1 MPVRKGHEIAR
12 PLGRLAFGTIAVLA
26 VVSGIVSARQ
36 SPGTEGIV
44 ADVRAAMAA
53 GGLTRGEEVLGAYRS
68 KNGTTPESLEALCW
82 LARGALSDQLYD
94 RANRYSE
101 EVLTLASS
109 SLKTAADAERP
120 LLMTIVE
127 SGLDVRAHTLS
138 EQGARSEA
146 VYMLR
151 NALDQYRDTPIR
163 EQIQSDISLVTLE
176 GHAAPAIDSGVSIGA
191 RLSKSGGQPQ
201 LLFFW
206 AHWCQDCKAE
216 SPVLSRIAEKYRA
229 RGLAIVAPTR
239 RYGYVES
246 GRPADPAKEL
256 RHIVDVRDAHYPFL
270 KRVAVPVT
278 DANYKAFGVAAV
290 PMHVLID
297 RDGVV
302 RLYQP
307 GRMSEAELD
316 AAIAPLVNP

>member
-1 MPVRKGHEIAR
+1 
-12 PLGRLAFGTIAVLA
+12 
-26 VVSGIVSARQ
+26 
-36 SPGTEGIV
+36 
-44 ADVRAAMAA
+44 MAA
-53 GGLTRGEEVLGAYRS
+53 GGLTRGEEVLGGYRS
-68 KNGTTPESLEALCW
+68 RNGTTPEALEALCW

-101 EVLTLASS
+101 EVLTLAAS
-109 SLKTAADAERP
+109 SLKTAPDASKP
-120 LLMTIVE
+120 LLLTVVE
-127 SGLDVRAHTLS
+127 SGLDVRAHTLN

-151 NALDQYRDTPIR
+151 NALDQYRDTTIR
-163 EQIQSDISLVTLE
+163 EQIESNISLVTLE
-176 GHAAPAIDSGVSIGA
+176 GHAAPSIDGGVSIGA
-191 RLSKSGGQPQ
+191 RLPKAGDRQQAQ

-239 RYGYVES
+239 RYGYVEN

-256 RHIVDVRDAHYPFL
+256 RHILEVRDAHYPFL
-270 KRVAVPVT
+270 KRAAVPVT
-278 DANYKAFGVAAV
+278 DVNYKAYGVAAV

-297 RDGVV
+297 REGVV

-316 AAIAPLVNP
+316 AAIAPLVNQ